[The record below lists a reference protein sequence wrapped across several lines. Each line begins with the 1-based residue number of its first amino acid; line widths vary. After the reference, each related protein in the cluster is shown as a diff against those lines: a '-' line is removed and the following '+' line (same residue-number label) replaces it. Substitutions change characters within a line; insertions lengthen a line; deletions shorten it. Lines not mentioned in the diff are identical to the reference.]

1 MTDVLITA
9 GELAEFLKKEPCV
22 VIDTRNP
29 EAYGAGHLPGAVNV
43 HEIFTYLATSTPE
56 GMHELKTKF
65 ADAFGAAGL
74 SGKETAVIYEQ
85 SMNSGFGQSC
95 RGYYLLTMLGY
106 PKVKV
111 LHGGYDAW
119 AAAGL
124 PVTKDVPSPVKASF
138 SVVPE
143 AGDILI
149 DAKTMLAAV
158 GKPGIALLDVRDIDE
173 WIGESSSP
181 YGKDF
186 CPRKGRIPGAVW
198 LEWYRMMKPTAE
210 GPRFKSK
217 NEILAEC
224 ATVGITA
231 EYAGLSLLLQ
241 GRARLEHV
249 PGAEERRREGC
260 ADVFRLLERMVARSV
275 AADRGGAADGGQAHH
290 QGGVTTRPMLQS
302 DPSGSDCS
310 HGQATNRMRL
320 GRELINLEIAP
331 KRT

>member
-1 MTDVLITA
+1 MTDVLISA
-9 GELAEFLKKEPCV
+9 SDLAAFVTTEPCV

-29 EAYGAGHLPGAVNV
+29 DAYGAGHIPGAVNV

-56 GMHELKTKF
+56 GMQELKTKF

-74 SGKETAVIYEQ
+74 SGKETAVVYEQ

-95 RGYYLLTMLGY
+95 RGYFLLTMLGY

-111 LHGGYDAW
+111 LHGGYEAW

-124 PVTKDVPSPVKASF
+124 SVTTDVPSPVKASF
-138 SVVPE
+138 AIVPE

-149 DAKTMLAAV
+149 DAKTMLAAIDN
-158 GKPGIALLDVRDIDE
+158 PGIAILDVRDVDE

-198 LEWYRMMKPTAE
+198 LEWYRMMKPTGD

-217 NEILAEC
+217 EEILAEC
-224 ATVGITA
+224 ATVGIGPNTPVYLYCFKGA
-231 EYAGLSLLLQ
+231 RASNTFLALKNAGVKDVRMYFGSWNEWSRDPALPI
-241 GRARLEHV
+241 V
-249 PGAEERRREGC
+249 EG
-260 ADVFRLLERMVARSV
+260 LPL
-275 AADRGGAADGGQAHH
+275 AA
-290 QGGVTTRPMLQS
+290 GVTEK
-302 DPSGSDCS
+302 
-310 HGQATNRMRL
+310 A
-320 GRELINLEIAP
+320 A
-331 KRT
+331 